1 MYILIPIVSAIL
13 MYQSVRINNYIIR
26 SIVAYTTSAGMFIGI
41 MLAFAQIVSA
51 QWVPIKGFQEEDKLG
66 NFSYYSMDRQNA
78 IDMCK
83 EVLRINDVNLSTI
96 RVDKGHDPII
106 NNHLYKPE
114 QPDMVYMVY
123 VAKATT
129 GYVVRLVFTKDE
141 YFEIEEDFMT
151 IVYEGVE

>member
-13 MYQSVRINNYIIR
+13 LVQSARISNYIIR
-26 SIVAYTTSAGMFIGI
+26 SIVGYTLSAGMFIGI

-51 QWVPIKGFQEEDKLG
+51 QWVPIKGFQEETPG
-66 NFSYYSMDRQNA
+66 NFSYYSMDKQNA

-96 RVDKGHDPII
+96 RVDKGHDPMI

-123 VAKATT
+123 VAKATS
-129 GYVVRLVFTKDE
+129 GYVVRLIFRADQ

>member
-26 SIVAYTTSAGMFIGI
+26 SIVAYTTTAGMFIGI

-51 QWVPIKGFQEEDKLG
+51 QWTPIKGFQEETPG

-83 EVLRINDVNLSTI
+83 EVLRVNDVNLSTI
-96 RVDKGHDPII
+96 HVDKGHDPMI

-123 VAKATT
+123 VAKSTS

>member
-1 MYILIPIVSAIL
+1 MMLL
-13 MYQSVRINNYIIR
+13 
-26 SIVAYTTSAGMFIGI
+26 AG
-41 MLAFAQIVSA
+41 STNA
-51 QWVPIKGFQEEDKLG
+51 QWTPIKGFQEEDKLG

-83 EVLRINDVNLSTI
+83 EVLRVNNVDLSTI
-96 RVDKGHDPII
+96 DVNKNHDPMI

-123 VAKATT
+123 VAKTTT
-129 GYVVRLVFTKDE
+129 GYVVRLVFRADQ

-151 IVYEGVE
+151 IVYESVE

>member
-13 MYQSVRINNYIIR
+13 MYQTARINNYIIR
-26 SIVAYTTSAGMFIGI
+26 AIAGYTFFAGMIIGI

-51 QWVPIKGFQEEDKLG
+51 QWVPIKGFQEDSPG
-66 NFSYYSMDRQNA
+66 NFSYYSMDKQNA

-83 EVLRINDVNLSTI
+83 EALRINNVNLSTI
-96 RVDKGHDPII
+96 GVDKKHDPII
-106 NNHLYKPE
+106 NNHLMKPD

-123 VAKATT
+123 VAKTT
-129 GYVVRLVFTKDE
+129 SGYVARLVFRKNE

>member
-13 MYQSVRINNYIIR
+13 MYQSARISNYIIR
-26 SIVAYTTSAGMFIGI
+26 SIVAYTSATCMFIGI

-51 QWVPIKGFQEEDKLG
+51 QWVPIKGYQPEQAEG
-66 NFSYYSMDRQNA
+66 NFSYYSMDKQNA

-83 EVLRINDVNLSTI
+83 EVMRVNNVDLSTI
-96 RVDKGHDPII
+96 DVNKNHDPMI

-129 GYVVRLVFTKDE
+129 GYVVRLVFKKDE

-151 IVYEGVE
+151 IVYESVE

>member
-13 MYQSVRINNYIIR
+13 LVQSARISNYIIR
-26 SIVAYTTSAGMFIGI
+26 SIVGYTLSAGMFIGI

-51 QWVPIKGFQEEDKLG
+51 QWAPIKGFQPEQDAG
-66 NFSYYSMDRQNA
+66 NFSYYSMDKQNA

-83 EVLRINDVNLSTI
+83 EVLRVNDVNLSTI
-96 RVDKGHDPII
+96 DIDRNHDPII
-106 NNHLYKPE
+106 NNHLHKPD

-123 VAKATT
+123 VAKTTT
-129 GYVVRLVFTKDE
+129 GYAVRLVFRENED
-141 YFEIEEDFMT
+141 FEIEEDFMT